1 MPLRGIIFQD
11 RDYGDKILV
20 EGEDIEMFK
29 KHEQEKMAA
38 MKEDELQI
46 EDEMEA
52 VRCSSV
58 STLSFSLLKYY
69 SLDVLRLA
77 VLDFVVKKNFFLTTK
92 SSTASRVNT
101 N

>member
-38 MKEDELQI
+38 MKDDELQI

-52 VRCSSV
+52 VRWSSV

-101 N
+101 S